1 MLALLAAAPTGLA
14 LTAGQRPSHAV
25 RRAPEA
31 RMATLEPGAKVLVTG
46 KGPVMLLA
54 AKMAAVQALHSA
66 ALHLPS
72 LPPPATA
79 CHQPPPPASHPP
91 TSPEQGFEVS
101 CLLGTEKSMAE
112 ALERNLN
119 LTLTLTLT
127 RTLTLTPTLT
137 LTLTLT
143 LRRRTGRSTPQRR
156 RWLRRWRG
164 LRRRKPG

>member
-1 MLALLAAAPTGLA
+1 MLALLVAAPTGLA

-91 TSPEQGFEVS
+91 PSPEQGFEVS

-112 ALERNLN
+112 AL
-119 LTLTLTLT
+119 
-127 RTLTLTPTLT
+127 TLT

-143 LRRRTGRSTPQRR
+143 LNPNPNPNPNPSPNPNPNPNPH
-156 RWLRRWRG
+156 L
-164 LRRRKPG
+164 

>member
-1 MLALLAAAPTGLA
+1 MRPVGVPHYADAAEHMLALLAAAPTGLA

-66 ALHLPS
+66 ALRLPC

-91 TSPEQGFEVS
+91 PSPEQGFEVS

-112 ALERNLN
+112 ALVVVVVNTQ
-119 LTLTLTLT
+119 TLA
-127 RTLTLTPTLT
+127 RVVAPTD
-137 LTLTLT
+137 
-143 LRRRTGRSTPQRR
+143 
-156 RWLRRWRG
+156 
-164 LRRRKPG
+164 